1 MITYKLAKTQESFI
15 KKKLLPMLKETEEE
29 KIIWKGDEYHV
40 HSVKVLLNKILEE
53 GQYNARESELL
64 NDLRIVYQKTKR

>member
-15 KKKLLPMLKETEEE
+15 NKKLLPMLNETDEE
-29 KIIWKGDEYHV
+29 KIIWKGDTYHV
-40 HSVKVLLNKILEE
+40 HSVKMTLRRIVEDKE
-53 GQYNARESELL
+53 YNTREAELL